1 MQMLML
7 LLLLLLLML
16 LQVRLHPGKVILVLL
31 IAHQEVALLG
41 TILASAQLLLLLLRL
56 LGTPNGSPGIG
67 LLRDGIVSWVST
79 KLNWP
84 GGLVEALLA
93 TALIG

>member
-41 TILASAQLLLLLLRL
+41 TILASAQLLLLLRL